1 MPTGV
6 FYSPGWDSWEED
18 LYVEIHIP
26 SWMVDD
32 GDWRSVFQQES
43 RKEWSRTGLG
53 SANAKNMPSSSRWNC
68 SDIAAVEMVIAPY
81 SFCTC
86 SLYVLSTFSLVTP
99 TLITSFPQGN
109 LSGQNGFFSP
119 TDLLIPGDR
128 VRSQVYSV
136 LITTP
141 DSLLASRGL
150 TLKCF
155 INFNH
160 NFLQV

>member
-1 MPTGV
+1 MSTGV

-109 LSGQNGFFSP
+109 LSGQNGFFFP
-119 TDLLIPGDR
+119 PLICW
-128 VRSQVYSV
+128 SQVTRWE
-136 LITTP
+136 IKCIKF
-141 DSLLASRGL
+141 LLLFQILSWL
-150 TLKCF
+150 PEVW
-155 INFNH
+155 H
-160 NFLQV
+160 